1 MSTDSNNKL
10 KEEIIELGKAEV
22 PSPFSPDSSHI
33 VAIDQDVT
41 TTISSS
47 PIDPSKEGK
56 KGKKSKKNKKN
67 KDGSDKEEKE
77 PVAKISYFQLYR
89 FASTWDWFCVM

>member
-1 MSTDSNNKL
+1 MSTNSNNL
-10 KEEIIELGKAEV
+10 KEEIIEIGKAEV
-22 PSPFSPDSSHI
+22 PPPSSPDSSHI
-33 VAIDQDVT
+33 VTIGQNVT
-41 TTISSS
+41 TTTTAASS
-47 PIDPSKEGK
+47 PIDPSKGGK
-56 KGKKSKKNKKN
+56 KGKNSKKSKN